1 MAEKTAEKKKN
12 DWALKL
18 LALVFAVILWFYADA
33 EQNPITNKQFDI
45 PVQYINQAEE
55 YVISDGAPTVRVT
68 VRGKGT
74 DLSSLRS
81 DDFTATVDL
90 SGAMPG
96 DNEYDIVI
104 EAPNVAERFSYQ
116 PTKTRLVVD
125 RMQTKQ
131 VPVRVQTTGTLPTGY
146 ELISTDVTPEQVTIS
161 GLEKDLSAIS
171 FVETE
176 EIDISHMVEETTRE
190 VALELPESAAVQGE
204 QRIAVHFVIQEQ
216 QAHSNYEA
224 TIEQEN
230 VAEGLTASLERQT
243 ATLLLSGNQNLLT
256 NQSELAQI
264 YVYVDCTGLEAGQ
277 YQLPLQV
284 RYTGSLEVA
293 QITPATVTVTMENNS
308 DTAVTAPEEP
318 TDGDITEPDTNT
330 EGELN

>member
-230 VAEGLTASLERQT
+230 VSEGLTASLERQT

-293 QITPATVTVTMENNS
+293 QITPATVTVTVENSS
-308 DTAVTAPEEP
+308 DTAVTEPEEP

>member
-1 MAEKTAEKKKN
+1 MICA
-12 DWALKL
+12 W
-18 LALVFAVILWFYADA
+18 
-33 EQNPITNKQFDI
+33 
-45 PVQYINQAEE
+45 
-55 YVISDGAPTVRVT
+55 
-68 VRGKGT
+68 
-74 DLSSLRS
+74 
-81 DDFTATVDL
+81 
-90 SGAMPG
+90 
-96 DNEYDIVI
+96 
-104 EAPNVAERFSYQ
+104 
-116 PTKTRLVVD
+116 
-125 RMQTKQ
+125 
-131 VPVRVQTTGTLPTGY
+131 
-146 ELISTDVTPEQVTIS
+146 
-161 GLEKDLSAIS
+161 
-171 FVETE
+171 E

-190 VALELPESAAVQGE
+190 VTLELPESVAVQGE

-216 QAHSNYEA
+216 QAHSNYET

-293 QITPATVTVTMENNS
+293 QITPATVTVTVENNS
-308 DTAVTAPEEP
+308 DTVITEPEEP
-318 TDGDITEPDTNT
+318 TDGDITESDTNT